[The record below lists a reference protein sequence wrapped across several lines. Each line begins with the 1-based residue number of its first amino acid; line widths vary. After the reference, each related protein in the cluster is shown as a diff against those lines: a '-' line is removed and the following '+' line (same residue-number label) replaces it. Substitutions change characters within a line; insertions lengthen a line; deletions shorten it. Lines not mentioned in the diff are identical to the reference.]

1 MGLPFVS
8 KCVNKT
14 YANESAYFHNEAE
27 THSRKLQNLMRFSI
41 VGQVKVIW
49 GYLNVKTAATLLQ
62 LYLYNSKK
70 SSSNHEQSQRFA
82 ELTHSSF
89 YFLLL
94 Q

>member
-27 THSRKLQNLMRFSI
+27 MHSRKLQNLMRFSI
-41 VGQVKVIW
+41 VGQVKVMW
-49 GYLNVKTAATLLQ
+49 GYLNVKTAATLSQ
-62 LYLYNSKK
+62 LYLYNSKN
-70 SSSNHEQSQRFA
+70 SPSNHKQSQRFA